1 MMFQLLA
8 SVFDKEII
16 FYRKES
22 NTFIFL
28 TAHLGY

>member
-22 NTFIFL
+22 NILFL
-28 TAHLGY
+28 TAHLSY

>member
-22 NTFIFL
+22 NTSFL